1 MSGSW
6 NKRYGSIP
14 KATQEIVIESFAPTL
29 AIHKPAGKFPS
40 IQKRR
45 WKTWYHVDNK
55 FNPTTIIDIYVRAGM
70 KNEWMIL
77 NTNPTF
83 DATVDFSVN
92 TNPNT
97 AWTTFNPNTPNL
109 TTVLYVSTIDW
120 SQWTWN
126 GTSYVSAPVSPDWKI
141 TGNAWTIQATNF
153 IGTTDNVGL
162 SVRTNNVIRQT
173 ITNNGNI
180 GIGTTTPTT
189 LLNVQNTASTS
200 ANVAL
205 FKSLNGAW
213 GYAVRWESVNAWWA
227 LWVYWELW
235 AWDWTRRSWVRGN
248 SSLFTAPA
256 ITWFS
261 TIPNWLSAFFN
272 ERVWVWTQTPESDLH
287 VVGSVS
293 NSITVINATTT
304 LNDTHNK
311 IVVQN
316 WAANIT
322 ITLPNA
328 LTCVWRVYEISR
340 YAWSTWSITVVGSW
354 SQIQALA
361 WTVWATT
368 TLWIHWAAGQWL
380 RHSFTAANVWGVW
393 VRVRL

>member
-14 KATQEIVIESFAPTL
+14 KATQEIVIEDFAPTL
-29 AIHKPAGKFPS
+29 DIHKPAWKFPA

-45 WKTWYHVDNK
+45 RAVWYHVDNK
-55 FNPTTIIDIYVRAGM
+55 YNPTTIIWVYIRSWRR
-70 KNEWMIL
+70 NEWMQLDLPTNYDFWRSNTWTLLPDWTTDTSENIWR
-77 NTNPTF
+77 NWSVGIWITNP
-83 DATVDFSVN
+83 
-92 TNPNT
+92 
-97 AWTTFNPNTPNL
+97 
-109 TTVLYVSTIDW
+109 I
-120 SQWTWN
+120 
-126 GTSYVSAPVSPDWKI
+126 
-141 TGNAWTIQATNF
+141 
-153 IGTTDNVGL
+153 
-162 SVRTNNVIRQT
+162 
-173 ITNNGNI
+173 
-180 GIGTTTPTT
+180 T
-189 LLNVQNTASTS
+189 LLNVQNTPSTN

-205 FKSLNGAW
+205 FKSLNW
-213 GYAVRWESVNAWWA
+213 TWWYAVRWESVNSWWA
-227 LWVYWELW
+227 LWVYWELGV
-235 AWDWTRRSWVRGN
+235 WDWSRRSWVRWN

-287 VVGSVS
+287 IVGSVS
-293 NSITVINATTT
+293 NSVIVINSTTT

-311 IVVQN
+311 VVVQN
-316 WAANIT
+316 WATNIT

-328 LTCVWRVYEISR
+328 LTCVWRVYQISR

-368 TLWIHWAAGQWL
+368 TLWAHNAQWAWL
-380 RHSFTAANVWGVW
+380 KHSFTAVNVWGVW